1 MVRFV
6 SILAVVYTL
15 AHGSCAQ
22 AQLTLLRSFST
33 ELTIPRGP
41 DGIAYHPDSEQLY
54 VVDSSSGSLFSLT
67 MDGELIDSFV
77 NPPDAVFY
85 EGVTTLANGNLLVA
99 DGGRGTLTEFT
110 PGLEKVSAP
119 LGITHVSSFPNGI
132 VMVEETDSLF
142 ITDDG
147 ALQVFEIDIEG
158 TLLGQFPTTDI
169 EPSLLEP
176 EGISFEPVSGHLL
189 TVDDDQGRL
198 YEFTTDGELVRDV
211 DLEALTGFS
220 DPEGLSYHAPTQT
233 LFVAF
238 DSDRQVAVFRF
249 SPIAERILR
258 GDCNG
263 DGTVNMTDAI
273 STFESLFLGT
283 FEITCNDACD
293 SNDDGAVDIAD
304 GIATLGVL
312 FLGNGIIPP
321 PGINQCGIDPTD
333 DEAGCATPPK
343 SCR

>member
-119 LGITHVSSFPNGI
+119 LSITHVSSFPNGI
-132 VMVEETDSLF
+132 VMV
-142 ITDDG
+142 
-147 ALQVFEIDIEG
+147 
-158 TLLGQFPTTDI
+158 
-169 EPSLLEP
+169 
-176 EGISFEPVSGHLL
+176 
-189 TVDDDQGRL
+189 
-198 YEFTTDGELVRDV
+198 
-211 DLEALTGFS
+211 
-220 DPEGLSYHAPTQT
+220 
-233 LFVAF
+233 
-238 DSDRQVAVFRF
+238 
-249 SPIAERILR
+249 
-258 GDCNG
+258 
-263 DGTVNMTDAI
+263 
-273 STFESLFLGT
+273 
-283 FEITCNDACD
+283 
-293 SNDDGAVDIAD
+293 
-304 GIATLGVL
+304 
-312 FLGNGIIPP
+312 
-321 PGINQCGIDPTD
+321 
-333 DEAGCATPPK
+333 
-343 SCR
+343 